1 MAQRNGDPLALVMGD
16 VDMVRALGI
25 AGIPS
30 AFFGVANESARFSSH
45 VRVSLPWIDPWERQ
59 DQLVAALLDF
69 ARSQTEAPI
78 LFPQTDAAL
87 LLASR
92 HRGRLAEGMRMM
104 LADRD
109 LIDQLVDKRR
119 FQALAARRDLPV
131 PPAQHLRPAPG
142 RSAAGAGRPLPGG
155 RQAAYADPGVGC
167 SRRLWQGAPR
177 GRP

>member
-1 MAQRNGDPLALVMGD
+1 MTLRNGDPLALVMGD

-30 AFFGVANESARFSSH
+30 AFFGMANESARFSRH

-78 LFPQTDAAL
+78 LSPQTDATL
-87 LLASR
+87 LVASH
-92 HRGRLAEGMRMM
+92 HRARLAEGIRMM

-119 FQALAARRDLPV
+119 FQALAARQDL
-131 PPAQHLRPAPG
+131 
-142 RSAAGAGRPLPGG
+142 RSRLP
-155 RQAAYADPGVGC
+155 
-167 SRRLWQGAPR
+167 ST
-177 GRP
+177 

>member
-1 MAQRNGDPLALVMGD
+1 M
-16 VDMVRALGI
+16 
-25 AGIPS
+25 
-30 AFFGVANESARFSSH
+30 ANEPARFSSH

-92 HRGRLAEGMRMM
+92 HRGRLAEGMRVM

-109 LIDQLVDKRR
+109 LIDQLVDTRR
-119 FQALAARRDLPV
+119 FQALAARHDLPV

-142 RSAAGAGRPLPGG
+142 
-155 RQAAYADPGVGC
+155 DPPPALDPHCPSG
-167 SRRLWQGAPR
+167 
-177 GRP
+177 

>member
-1 MAQRNGDPLALVMGD
+1 MAQRDADPLALVMGD

-78 LFPQTDAAL
+78 LFP
-87 LLASR
+87 
-92 HRGRLAEGMRMM
+92 
-104 LADRD
+104 
-109 LIDQLVDKRR
+109 
-119 FQALAARRDLPV
+119 
-131 PPAQHLRPAPG
+131 RPTP
-142 RSAAGAGRPLPGG
+142 RCSSPRVTAGG
-155 RQAAYADPGVGC
+155 
-167 SRRLWQGAPR
+167 SPR
-177 GRP
+177 ACE